1 MENYNRLM
9 EKTLQEIKKQGA
21 KPTLLLH
28 ACCAPCASAC
38 IERLKDY
45 FALTVYFY
53 NPNIDGVEEYHK
65 RARELHRFCDDFGV
79 DCIVEDYNS
88 KEFYSAV
95 NGLEEEKE
103 GGKRCSVCYA
113 LRLKKATEFAKQNG
127 YEYITTTLTISPL
140 KDAQRLNEIGGAL
153 SQKIGV
159 KFLPSDFKKKG
170 GYLRSIELSREYGL
184 YRQNYCGC
192 EFSKDSSPNE
202 IEK

>member
-53 NPNIDGVEEYHK
+53 NPNIDGAEEYHK
-65 RARELHRFCDDFGV
+65 RARELKRFCDDFGV
-79 DCIVEDYNS
+79 DYIIEDYNS

-95 NGLEEEKE
+95 KGLEEEKE
-103 GGKRCSVCYA
+103 CGKRCSVCYA

-192 EFSKDSSPNE
+192 EFSKHSSPNE